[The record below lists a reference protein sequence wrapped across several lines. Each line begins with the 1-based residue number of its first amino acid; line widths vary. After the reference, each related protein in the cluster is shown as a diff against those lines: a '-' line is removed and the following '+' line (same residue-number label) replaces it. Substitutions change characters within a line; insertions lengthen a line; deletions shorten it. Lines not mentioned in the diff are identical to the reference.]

1 MVSYQIQKGANMTT
15 QGLILSIINKDPKPD
30 ICDDCALIAYDNGIG
45 VVHEFDYDDLDEFD
59 KAEAGA
65 WQSQVAFMLDAGAI
79 VANHACSAK
88 TEPGLNIQ
96 CDCGCR

>member
-1 MVSYQIQKGANMTT
+1 MVSYQIQKGANMAT
-15 QGLILSIINKDPKPD
+15 QGLTLSIINKDPKPD

>member
-1 MVSYQIQKGANMTT
+1 MAKKFEKIIMNSSET
-15 QGLILSIINKDPKPD
+15 QLKTD
-30 ICDDCALIAYDNGIG
+30 ICDDCALIAYDKGIG

-65 WQSQVAFMLDAGAI
+65 WQAQVEFMLDAGAM
-79 VANHACSAK
+79 VADHECSAK
-88 TEPGLNIQ
+88 TEPDLNIQ